1 MARLAVL
8 ALLGVSGTVLAL
20 AACGDDG
27 ATSAPVR
34 TKGESARKPQVCFK
48 AEPLQVNGGKGLA
61 AIDQEN
67 QGGPPVANVN
77 LGSIARGTFGLNLR
91 WELKHLE
98 RRAGEESM
106 QVVASAGKALKKVE
120 AEPELLLK
128 EAELEDT
135 FANAQRLAEAGG
147 FSSPRCG
154 S

>member
-8 ALLGVSGTVLAL
+8 ALLGISDAVLAL

-27 ATSAPVR
+27 ATSAPMS

-67 QGGPPVANVN
+67 EGGPPVANVN
-77 LGSIARGTFGLNLR
+77 LGSIARKTFGLNLR

-98 RRAGEESM
+98 RRAGEESTP
-106 QVVASAGKALKKVE
+106 VITSAGKALKKVE